1 MGKIIVG
8 EKAGFCFGVERALR
22 IARESRRQ
30 NQQPVYILGAL
41 IHNPRVI
48 ADLERQG
55 MQTISDLTEAAPGG
69 ILLIRSHG
77 AGPQIFAAARERGL
91 TVVDAT
97 CPFVKQEQTLARELR
112 RDDYQVL
119 VVGDPAHPE
128 VKAVVDTVDGEAVVV
143 NPARPDQWR
152 TQQFKPKL
160 GLVCQT
166 TLSQEQLAAVV
177 AALLPVAKELKI
189 FNTIC
194 HATRERQE
202 ETAKLARE
210 VDLLLVI
217 GGKNSANTRK
227 LVEIGASFTPTYH
240 IESKEEIQPQWL
252 EGKKII
258 GVTAGASTP
267 QSQISEVVDWLQQ
280 NYTGGIAMEE
290 HQVTNG
296 HLTEEVDKVEKAEP
310 TMDSEPVA
318 NGPMDKEMDSVVM
331 ANEATGSE
339 PVVGETMDS
348 EAAANEAMDG
358 EALLLNQEIPRLEEG
373 EIIEGTVVAVAD
385 DEIAVNVGGKSD
397 YTIPLAELTSA
408 KVDSAREIVQV
419 GDKIKVMVLKA
430 GDEKTRLS
438 KRKADEELAWLQLK
452 DAFEKHQRVSGKIV
466 RAIKG
471 GLQVNVNGLIA
482 FLPASHA
489 DLGYVG
495 DLSTLEGLEAEFY
508 VIDFEAKRRRAVLSR
523 KEVLTEEQAAV
534 EARVYAEL
542 TEGETRKGVV
552 TRLTPFGAFVD
563 IGEGVEGLLHISE
576 IAWERIAH
584 PSARLEEGQ
593 EIEVLVTKVDPEA
606 KRISLSLKQL
616 SPHPWSNVGERYKVG
631 DVVEGKVVR
640 LTSFGAFVNL
650 EEGVDGLI
658 HISQLSDR
666 RVEKPD
672 DVVQVGQTVRAKVI
686 KVEPEE
692 RRIGLSI
699 RAAQEKKEEPAPEQ
713 KPALSIPGLEDK
725 PLSSNLGDIL
735 AEKMGLGQNG
745 RDSE

>member
-1 MGKIIVG
+1 MGKIIIG

-22 IARESRRQ
+22 IARESRDQ
-30 NQQPVYILGAL
+30 NQEPVYILGAL

-48 ADLERQG
+48 AELERQG
-55 MQTISDLTEAAPGG
+55 VQTISDLEEAEPGG

-77 AGPQIFAAARERGL
+77 AGPQIFAAAQARGL
-91 TVVDAT
+91 TVIDAT
-97 CPFVKQEQTLARELR
+97 CPFVKQEQTLAQGLR
-112 RDDYQVL
+112 QEGYQVV
-119 VVGDPAHPE
+119 VVGDPSHPE
-128 VKAVVDTVDGEAVVV
+128 VKAVVDTVDGDAVVV
-143 NPARPDQWR
+143 NPAKPGEWR
-152 TQQFKPKL
+152 TKRFKPKM

-166 TLSQEQLAAVV
+166 TLPQEQLAAVV
-177 AALLPVAKELKI
+177 AELLLVAKELKI
-189 FNTIC
+189 YNTIC
-194 HATRERQE
+194 HATRERQT
-202 ETAKLARE
+202 ETAQLAQE
-210 VDLLLVI
+210 VDVLLVI

-240 IESKEEIQPQWL
+240 IESGEEIKPQWL

-280 NYTGGIAMEE
+280 NYTGGITMEE
-290 HQVTNG
+290 NQVTNG
-296 HLTEEVDKVEKAEP
+296 HLTEEVDKVENAEP
-310 TMDSEPVA
+310 TMDSE
-318 NGPMDKEMDSVVM
+318 E
-331 ANEATGSE
+331 
-339 PVVGETMDS
+339 
-348 EAAANEAMDG
+348 
-358 EALLLNQEIPRLEEG
+358 LLLNQEIPRLEEG
-373 EIIEGTVVAVAD
+373 AIIEGTVVAVDD

-397 YTIPLAELTSA
+397 YTIPLAELTSE
-408 KVDSAREIVQV
+408 KVESAREIVQV
-419 GDKIKVMVLKA
+419 GEKIKVMVLKA

-438 KRKADEELAWLQLK
+438 KRKAEEEEAWQQLK
-452 DAFEKHQRVSGKIV
+452 EAFEQRQRVSGKIV

-471 GLQVNVNGLIA
+471 GLQVNINGLIA

-489 DLGYVG
+489 DLGYVS
-495 DLSTLEGLEAEFY
+495 DLTTLEGLEAEFY
-508 VIDFEAKRRRAVLSR
+508 VIDFEAQRRRAVLSR

-534 EARVYAEL
+534 EERVYAEL

-576 IAWERIAH
+576 IAWERISH

-593 EIEVLVTKVDPEA
+593 ELEVLVTKVDQEA
-606 KRISLSLKQL
+606 RRISLSLKQL
-616 SPHPWSNVGERYKVG
+616 SPHPWSNIGEKYKVG

-672 DVVQVGQTVRAKVI
+672 DVVQVGETVRAKVL

-699 RAAQEKKEEPAPEQ
+699 RATLEKKVEPAREQ
-713 KPALSIPGLEDK
+713 KQAPTTIPGLEDK
-725 PLSSNLGDIL
+725 PLSSNLGDLL
-735 AEKMGLGQNG
+735 AEKMGLDQED
-745 RDSE
+745 RDA

>member
-1 MGKIIVG
+1 MGKIIIG

-22 IARESRRQ
+22 IVRESRAQ

-48 ADLERQG
+48 ADLEKQG
-55 MQTISDLTEAAPGG
+55 VQTISDPEEAEPGG

-77 AGPQIFAAARERGL
+77 AGPQIFTAAQERGL

-97 CPFVKQEQTLARELR
+97 CPFVKQEQTLAQGLR
-112 RDDYQVL
+112 RDGYQVL
-119 VVGDPAHPE
+119 VVGDPRHPE
-128 VKAVVDTVDGEAVVV
+128 VKAVVDTVDGDAVVV
-143 NPARPDQWR
+143 NPAQPEEWR
-152 TQQFKPKL
+152 TKRFKPKL

-166 TLSQEQLAAVV
+166 TLPQEQLAAVV
-177 AALLPVAKELKI
+177 KDLLPVAKELKI

-194 HATRERQE
+194 HATRERQT

-240 IESKEEIQPQWL
+240 IESGEEIKPQWL
-252 EGKKII
+252 EGKKTI

-280 NYTGGIAMEE
+280 NYTGGITMEE
-290 HQVTNG
+290 NQVTNG
-296 HLTEEVDKVEKAEP
+296 HLTEEVDKVENAEP
-310 TMDSEPVA
+310 TMDSE
-318 NGPMDKEMDSVVM
+318 E
-331 ANEATGSE
+331 
-339 PVVGETMDS
+339 
-348 EAAANEAMDG
+348 
-358 EALLLNQEIPRLEEG
+358 LLLNQEIPRLEEG
-373 EIIEGTVVAVAD
+373 AIIEGTVVAVDD

-397 YTIPLAELTSA
+397 YTIPLAELTSE
-408 KVDSAREIVQV
+408 KVESAREIVQV
-419 GDKIKVMVLKA
+419 GEKIKVMVLKA

-438 KRKADEELAWLQLK
+438 KRKAEEEEAWQQLK
-452 DAFEKHQRVSGKIV
+452 EAFEQRQRVSGKIV

-471 GLQVNVNGLIA
+471 GLQVNINGLIA

-489 DLGYVG
+489 DLGYVS
-495 DLSTLEGLEAEFY
+495 DLTTLEGLEAEFY
-508 VIDFEAKRRRAVLSR
+508 VIDFEAQRRRAVLSR

-534 EARVYAEL
+534 EERVYAEL

-576 IAWERIAH
+576 IAWERISH

-593 EIEVLVTKVDPEA
+593 ELEVLVTKVDQEA
-606 KRISLSLKQL
+606 RRISLSLKQL
-616 SPHPWSNVGERYKVG
+616 SPHPWSNIGEKYKVG

-672 DVVQVGQTVRAKVI
+672 DVVQVGETVRAKVL

-699 RAAQEKKEEPAPEQ
+699 RATLEKKVEPAREQ
-713 KPALSIPGLEDK
+713 KQAPTTIPGLEDK
-725 PLSSNLGDIL
+725 PLSSNLGDLL
-735 AEKMGLGQNG
+735 AEKMGLDQED
-745 RDSE
+745 RDA

>member
-1 MGKIIVG
+1 MGKIIIG

-22 IARESRRQ
+22 IARESRDQ
-30 NQQPVYILGAL
+30 NQEPVYILGAL

-48 ADLERQG
+48 AELERQG
-55 MQTISDLTEAAPGG
+55 VQTISDLEEAEPGG

-77 AGPQIFAAARERGL
+77 AGPQIFAAAQARGL
-91 TVVDAT
+91 TVIDAT
-97 CPFVKQEQTLARELR
+97 CPFVKQEQTLAQGLR
-112 RDDYQVL
+112 QEGYQVV
-119 VVGDPAHPE
+119 VVGDPSHPE
-128 VKAVVDTVDGEAVVV
+128 VKAVVDTVDGDAVVV
-143 NPARPDQWR
+143 NPAKPGEWR
-152 TQQFKPKL
+152 TKRFKPKM

-166 TLSQEQLAAVV
+166 TLPQEQLAAVV
-177 AALLPVAKELKI
+177 AELLLVAKELKI
-189 FNTIC
+189 YNTIC
-194 HATRERQE
+194 HATRERQT
-202 ETAKLARE
+202 ETAQLAQE
-210 VDLLLVI
+210 VDVLLVI

-240 IESKEEIQPQWL
+240 IESGEEIKPQWL

-280 NYTGGIAMEE
+280 NYTGGITMEE
-290 HQVTNG
+290 NQVTNG
-296 HLTEEVDKVEKAEP
+296 HLTEEVDKVENAEP
-310 TMDSEPVA
+310 TMDSE
-318 NGPMDKEMDSVVM
+318 E
-331 ANEATGSE
+331 
-339 PVVGETMDS
+339 
-348 EAAANEAMDG
+348 
-358 EALLLNQEIPRLEEG
+358 LLLNQEIPRLEEG
-373 EIIEGTVVAVAD
+373 AIIEGTVVAVDD

-397 YTIPLAELTSA
+397 YTIPLAELTSE
-408 KVDSAREIVQV
+408 KVESAREIVQV
-419 GDKIKVMVLKA
+419 GEKIKVMVLKA

-438 KRKADEELAWLQLK
+438 KRKAEEEEAWQQLK
-452 DAFEKHQRVSGKIV
+452 EAFEQRQRVSGKIV

-471 GLQVNVNGLIA
+471 GLQVNINGLIA

-489 DLGYVG
+489 DLGYVS
-495 DLSTLEGLEAEFY
+495 DLTTLEGLEAEFY
-508 VIDFEAKRRRAVLSR
+508 VIDFEAQRRRAVLSR

-534 EARVYAEL
+534 EERVYAEL

-576 IAWERIAH
+576 IAWERISH

-593 EIEVLVTKVDPEA
+593 ELEDLVTKVDQEA
-606 KRISLSLKQL
+606 RRISLSLKQL
-616 SPHPWSNVGERYKVG
+616 SPHPWSNIGEKYKVG

-672 DVVQVGQTVRAKVI
+672 DVVQVGETVRAKVL

-699 RAAQEKKEEPAPEQ
+699 RATLEKKVEPAREQ
-713 KPALSIPGLEDK
+713 KQAPTTIPGLEDK
-725 PLSSNLGDIL
+725 PLSSNLGDLL
-735 AEKMGLGQNG
+735 AEKMGLDQED
-745 RDSE
+745 RDA

>member
-1 MGKIIVG
+1 MGKIIIG

-22 IARESRRQ
+22 IARESCDQ
-30 NQQPVYILGAL
+30 NQEPVYILGAL

-48 ADLERQG
+48 AELERQG
-55 MQTISDLTEAAPGG
+55 VQTISDLEEAEPGG

-77 AGPQIFAAARERGL
+77 AGPQIFAAAQARGL
-91 TVVDAT
+91 TVIDAT
-97 CPFVKQEQTLARELR
+97 CPFVKQEQTLAQGLR
-112 RDDYQVL
+112 QEGYQVV
-119 VVGDPAHPE
+119 VVGDPSHPE
-128 VKAVVDTVDGEAVVV
+128 VKAVVDTVDGDAVVV
-143 NPARPDQWR
+143 NPAKPGEWR
-152 TQQFKPKL
+152 TKRFKPKM

-166 TLSQEQLAAVV
+166 TLPQEQLAAVV
-177 AALLPVAKELKI
+177 AELLLVAKELKI
-189 FNTIC
+189 YNTIC
-194 HATRERQE
+194 HATRERQT
-202 ETAKLARE
+202 ETAQLAQE
-210 VDLLLVI
+210 VDVLLVI

-240 IESKEEIQPQWL
+240 IESGEEIKPQWL

-280 NYTGGIAMEE
+280 NYTGGITMEE
-290 HQVTNG
+290 NQVTNG
-296 HLTEEVDKVEKAEP
+296 HLTEEVDKVENAEP
-310 TMDSEPVA
+310 TMDSE
-318 NGPMDKEMDSVVM
+318 E
-331 ANEATGSE
+331 
-339 PVVGETMDS
+339 
-348 EAAANEAMDG
+348 
-358 EALLLNQEIPRLEEG
+358 LLLNQEIPRLEEG
-373 EIIEGTVVAVAD
+373 AIIEGTVVAVDD

-397 YTIPLAELTSA
+397 YTIPLAELTSE
-408 KVDSAREIVQV
+408 KVESAREIVQV
-419 GDKIKVMVLKA
+419 GEKIKVMVLKA

-438 KRKADEELAWLQLK
+438 KRKAEEEEAWQQLK
-452 DAFEKHQRVSGKIV
+452 EAFEQRQRVSGKIV

-471 GLQVNVNGLIA
+471 GLQVNINGLIA

-489 DLGYVG
+489 DLGYVS
-495 DLSTLEGLEAEFY
+495 DLTTLEGLEAEFY
-508 VIDFEAKRRRAVLSR
+508 VIDFEAQRRRAVLSR

-534 EARVYAEL
+534 EERVYAEL

-576 IAWERIAH
+576 IAWERISH

-593 EIEVLVTKVDPEA
+593 ELEVLVTKVDQEA
-606 KRISLSLKQL
+606 RRISLSLKQL
-616 SPHPWSNVGERYKVG
+616 SPHPWSNIGEKYKVG

-672 DVVQVGQTVRAKVI
+672 DVVQVGETVRAKVL

-699 RAAQEKKEEPAPEQ
+699 RATLEKKVEPAREQ
-713 KPALSIPGLEDK
+713 KQAPTTIPGLEDK
-725 PLSSNLGDIL
+725 PLSSNLGDLL
-735 AEKMGLGQNG
+735 AEKMGLDQED
-745 RDSE
+745 RDA

>member
-1 MGKIIVG
+1 MGKIIIG

-22 IARESRRQ
+22 IARESRDQ
-30 NQQPVYILGAL
+30 NQEPVYILGAL

-48 ADLERQG
+48 AELERQG
-55 MQTISDLTEAAPGG
+55 VQTISDLEEAEPGG

-77 AGPQIFAAARERGL
+77 AGPQIFAAAQARGL
-91 TVVDAT
+91 TVIDAT
-97 CPFVKQEQTLARELR
+97 CPFVKQEQTLAQGLR
-112 RDDYQVL
+112 QEGYQVV
-119 VVGDPAHPE
+119 VVGDPSHPE
-128 VKAVVDTVDGEAVVV
+128 VKAVVDTVDGDAVVV
-143 NPARPDQWR
+143 NPAKPGEWR
-152 TQQFKPKL
+152 TKRFKPKM

-166 TLSQEQLAAVV
+166 TLPQEQLAAVV
-177 AALLPVAKELKI
+177 AELLLVAKELKI
-189 FNTIC
+189 YNTIC
-194 HATRERQE
+194 HATRERQT
-202 ETAKLARE
+202 ETAQLAQE
-210 VDLLLVI
+210 VDVLLVI

-240 IESKEEIQPQWL
+240 IESGEEIKPQWL

-280 NYTGGIAMEE
+280 NYTGGITMEE
-290 HQVTNG
+290 NQVTNG
-296 HLTEEVDKVEKAEP
+296 HLTEEVDKVENAEP
-310 TMDSEPVA
+310 TMDSE
-318 NGPMDKEMDSVVM
+318 E
-331 ANEATGSE
+331 
-339 PVVGETMDS
+339 
-348 EAAANEAMDG
+348 
-358 EALLLNQEIPRLEEG
+358 LLLNQEIPRLEEG
-373 EIIEGTVVAVAD
+373 AIIEGTVVAVDD

-397 YTIPLAELTSA
+397 YTIPLAELTSE
-408 KVDSAREIVQV
+408 KVESAREIVQV
-419 GDKIKVMVLKA
+419 GEKIKVMVLKA

-438 KRKADEELAWLQLK
+438 KRKAEEEEAWQQLK
-452 DAFEKHQRVSGKIV
+452 EAFEQRQRVSGKIV

-471 GLQVNVNGLIA
+471 GLQVNINGLIA

-489 DLGYVG
+489 DLGYVS
-495 DLSTLEGLEAEFY
+495 DLTTLEGLEAEFY
-508 VIDFEAKRRRAVLSR
+508 VIDFEAQRRRAVLSR

-534 EARVYAEL
+534 EERVYAEL

-576 IAWERIAH
+576 IAWERISH

-593 EIEVLVTKVDPEA
+593 ELEVLVTKVDQEA
-606 KRISLSLKQL
+606 RRISLSLKQL
-616 SPHPWSNVGERYKVG
+616 SPHPWSNIGERYKVG

-672 DVVQVGQTVRAKVI
+672 DVVQVGETVRAKVL

-699 RAAQEKKEEPAPEQ
+699 RATLEKKVEPAREQ
-713 KPALSIPGLEDK
+713 KQAPTTIPGLEDK
-725 PLSSNLGDIL
+725 PLSSNLGDLL
-735 AEKMGLGQNG
+735 AEKMGLDQED
-745 RDSE
+745 RDA

>member
-1 MGKIIVG
+1 MGKIIIG

-22 IARESRRQ
+22 IARESRDQ
-30 NQQPVYILGAL
+30 NQEPVYILGAL

-48 ADLERQG
+48 AELERQG
-55 MQTISDLTEAAPGG
+55 VQTISDLEEAEPGG

-77 AGPQIFAAARERGL
+77 AGPQIFAAAQARGL
-91 TVVDAT
+91 TVIDAT
-97 CPFVKQEQTLARELR
+97 CPFVKQEQTFAQGLR
-112 RDDYQVL
+112 QEGYQVV
-119 VVGDPAHPE
+119 VVGDPSHPE
-128 VKAVVDTVDGEAVVV
+128 VKAVVDTVDGDAVVV
-143 NPARPDQWR
+143 NPAKPGEWR
-152 TQQFKPKL
+152 TKRFKPKM

-166 TLSQEQLAAVV
+166 TLPQEQLAAVV
-177 AALLPVAKELKI
+177 AELLLVAKELKI
-189 FNTIC
+189 YNTIC
-194 HATRERQE
+194 HATRERQT
-202 ETAKLARE
+202 ETAQLAQE
-210 VDLLLVI
+210 VDVLLVI

-240 IESKEEIQPQWL
+240 IESGEEIKPQWL

-280 NYTGGIAMEE
+280 NYTGGITMEE
-290 HQVTNG
+290 NQVTNG
-296 HLTEEVDKVEKAEP
+296 HLTEEVDKVENAEP
-310 TMDSEPVA
+310 TMDSE
-318 NGPMDKEMDSVVM
+318 E
-331 ANEATGSE
+331 
-339 PVVGETMDS
+339 
-348 EAAANEAMDG
+348 
-358 EALLLNQEIPRLEEG
+358 LLLNQEIPRLEEG
-373 EIIEGTVVAVAD
+373 AIIEGTVVAVDD

-397 YTIPLAELTSA
+397 YTIPLAELTSE
-408 KVDSAREIVQV
+408 KVESAREIVQV
-419 GDKIKVMVLKA
+419 GEKIKVMVLKA

-438 KRKADEELAWLQLK
+438 KRKAEEEEAWQQLK
-452 DAFEKHQRVSGKIV
+452 EAFEQRQRVSGKIV

-471 GLQVNVNGLIA
+471 GLQVNINGLIA

-489 DLGYVG
+489 DLGYVS
-495 DLSTLEGLEAEFY
+495 DLTTLEGLEAEFY
-508 VIDFEAKRRRAVLSR
+508 VIDFEAQRRRAVLSR

-534 EARVYAEL
+534 EERVYAEL

-576 IAWERIAH
+576 IAWERISH

-593 EIEVLVTKVDPEA
+593 ELEVLVTKVDQEA
-606 KRISLSLKQL
+606 RRISLSLKQL
-616 SPHPWSNVGERYKVG
+616 SPHPWSNIGEKYKVG

-672 DVVQVGQTVRAKVI
+672 DVVQVGETVRAKVL

-699 RAAQEKKEEPAPEQ
+699 RATLEKKVEPAREQ
-713 KPALSIPGLEDK
+713 KQAPTTIPGLEDK
-725 PLSSNLGDIL
+725 PLSSNLGDLL
-735 AEKMGLGQNG
+735 AEKMGLDQED
-745 RDSE
+745 RDA